1 MSLFF
6 GVGGPHPV
14 KFRGRKSNWNFHFR
28 KPRHSKDSPG
38 QNRGN
43 LKASNLP
50 FFLFFSRFQARESS
64 EKISLVG
71 GFPLNYGGGGEVKLR
86 LEISATTPPIISTWA
101 LFPYRHSD
109 RFFFNSKKF
118 FKKKKIHVDNYLFRV
133 RYKQKSNLYASENVL
148 DSDSKWFHYFYF
160 PKP

>member
-1 MSLFF
+1 M
-6 GVGGPHPV
+6 GGPHPV

-50 FFLFFSRFQARESS
+50 FFLFFRVFKPVKVLKRYRLS
-64 EKISLVG
+64 EDFLLIT
-71 GFPLNYGGGGEVKLR
+71 GGGEVKLR